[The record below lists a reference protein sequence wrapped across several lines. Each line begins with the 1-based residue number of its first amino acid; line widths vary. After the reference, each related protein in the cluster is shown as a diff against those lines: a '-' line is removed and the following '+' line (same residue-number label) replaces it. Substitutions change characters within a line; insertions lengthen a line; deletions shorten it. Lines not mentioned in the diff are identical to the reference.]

1 MIKIRNIQKSFGDI
15 EVLKNIGLDVKEGEV
30 VSIIGSS
37 GSGKSTFLRCINYL
51 EKADGGSIEINDKK
65 VQLSKADKKEVSF
78 LRNNTAM
85 VFQSFALFNNKT
97 AEENIM
103 EGLISVK
110 KISKERAR
118 EKANQ
123 LLEKVNLKDR
133 SKHYPSQLSGGQQQR
148 VGIAR
153 AIAMEPKLL
162 LFDEPTSALD
172 PELVGEVLTLIREI
186 ASENRTMLIVTHEIE
201 FALKISDRII
211 YMKDGEIEV
220 QGTPSEIMFSE
231 NESLNKFL
239 KTFKERV

>member
-1 MIKIRNIQKSFGDI
+1 MIKIKNIEKSFGDI
-15 EVLKNIGLDVKEGEV
+15 EVLKNIGLEVEDGEV

-51 EKADGGSIEINDKK
+51 EKADGGSIEINNIK
-65 VQLSKADKKEVSF
+65 VELNRADKKEISF

-110 KISKERAR
+110 KKSKESAM
-118 EKANQ
+118 EKAAE
-123 LLEKVNLKDR
+123 LLEKVNLTDR
-133 SKHYPSQLSGGQQQR
+133 ADHYPSQLSGGQQQR

-162 LFDEPTSALD
+162 LLDEPTSALD
-172 PELVGEVLTLIREI
+172 PELVGEVLNLIREI

-211 YMKDGEIEV
+211 FMKDGKIEYS
-220 QGTPSEIMFSE
+220 GTPTEIMFSE

-239 KTFKERV
+239 KTFKEKA

>member
-1 MIKIRNIQKSFGDI
+1 MIKIRNVKKSFGNI
-15 EVLKNIGLDVKEGEV
+15 EVLKNIGLDIKDGEV

-51 EKADGGSIEINDKK
+51 EIADGGSVELNNTK
-65 VQLSKADKKEVSF
+65 VELKRADKKEIRV

-110 KISKERAR
+110 KISKEVAR
-118 EKANQ
+118 GKATEI
-123 LLEKVNLKDR
+123 LEKVNLLDR
-133 SKHYPSQLSGGQQQR
+133 REHYPSQLSGGQQQR

-162 LFDEPTSALD
+162 LLDEPTSALD
-172 PELVGEVLTLIREI
+172 PELVGEVLNLIREI

-211 YMKDGEIEV
+211 FMKDGKIEYL
-220 QGTPSEIMFSE
+220 GSPTEIMFSE

-239 KTFKERV
+239 KTFKDRA